1 MFWFAFFLITALTI
15 TYRRMPLREASIAF
29 GAAIVFYGLFG
40 SSTGTFFLLLILF
53 GAVALPLNL
62 TEMRQEWFT
71 RPAMEFMRKV
81 LPEIS
86 DTERTALDAGT
97 VWWDGELFSGHPN
110 WSRLNAM
117 PAPSLSEEEQA
128 FLDGP
133 VNEFCEMLD
142 DWDITHV
149 SQDLPAAAWE
159 YLKKNKF
166 FGLIIPRQYGGL
178 EFSAFAHSQILARV
192 SSSPGGATAG
202 SIVAVPNSL
211 GPAELLLHYGTD
223 EQKDHYLPRLATGE
237 EIPCFGLTS
246 PWAGSDAGS
255 IPDKGVVCKGNW
267 KGKEVLG
274 MRLSFDKRYTTLAPV
289 ATVVGLAFKLYDPD
303 GLLGGEQSLGITC
316 ALIPRDTPG
325 LEIGKRH
332 LPVNNPFMNGPLR
345 GKDIFVPLDFIIGGP
360 DMAGQ
365 GWRMLMECLAVGRSI
380 SLPSNSTGN
389 TLMSTAT
396 TGAYARV
403 RQQFNIPVGQF
414 EGVAEAL
421 AEIGG
426 LTYAADSTR
435 RFTAHA
441 VDLGEKPSVPSAI
454 AKMHCTEM
462 AQRVL
467 KLAMDVHAGKGV
479 MLGPSNW
486 IGRAFQGSP
495 VAITV
500 EGANILTRN
509 MMIFGQG
516 AIRCHPYVLREIE
529 ALDDDNAARALERFD
544 EALFGHLGHSLSV
557 ASKSLVLGLSFAH
570 LAGAPTQG
578 PARRHYQRI
587 ARYSANLALLSDVAM
602 ATLGGSLKFRER
614 LSARLGDVLSATYIA
629 SAALKRFADDGSHP
643 DDLPLLDWVCEQQ
656 FANAEAAIDG
666 FLENLPN
673 RWIARALRLVVFP
686 LGRHARA
693 ADDATAGAVAEILQ
707 EPGPTLDRLLQ
718 ARFVTGR
725 ADTAVGKLQA
735 AWTASI
741 ACAGLERRVLKAV
754 RDGIVRDPHPVRRID
769 EAVSAGTLSREEGQQ
784 LRSCYELV
792 EAVCAVDEF
801 DSEDLQAG
809 PRPAKKPA
817 RKAAPKR
824 KPAARKPATRKK
836 AAPKEKT

>member
-1 MFWFAFFLITALTI
+1 MFWFAFFLITALTLA
-15 TYRRMPLREASIAF
+15 YRRVPLRESTLAF
-29 GAAIVFYGLFG
+29 GAAILVYGLFG
-40 SSTGTFFLLLILF
+40 ESAGSFVLLLLAFAAI
-53 GAVALPLNL
+53 AIPLNL
-62 TEMRQEWFT
+62 PEMRQDWIT
-71 RPAMEFMRKV
+71 RPAMDFMRKL

-86 DTERTALDAGT
+86 ATERAALDAGT
-97 VWWDGELFSGHPN
+97 VWWDGELFSGRPN
-110 WSRLNAM
+110 WSRLSAM

-142 DWDITHV
+142 EWRITHID
-149 SQDLPAAAWE
+149 QDLPPEAWAF
-159 YLKKNKF
+159 LKQHKF
-166 FGLIIPRQYGGL
+166 FGLIIPRRYGGL

-192 SSSPGGATAG
+192 ASSPGGGTAG

-223 EQKDHYLPRLATGE
+223 EQKDHYLPRLAVGD

-255 IPDKGVVCKGNW
+255 IPDRGVVCKGNW

-274 MRLSFDKRYTTLAPV
+274 MRLSFDKRYITLAPI

-303 GLLGGEQSLGITC
+303 RLLGDEESLGITC

-332 LPVNNPFMNGPLR
+332 LPVNNPFMNGPVR
-345 GKDIFVPLDFIIGGP
+345 GHDIFVPLDFIIGGP
-360 DMAGQ
+360 AMAGQ

-380 SLPSNSTGN
+380 SLPSNATGN
-389 TLMSTAT
+389 ALMSTAT

-403 RQQFNIPVGQF
+403 RRQFGIPVGQF
-414 EGVAEAL
+414 EGVQEAL

-479 MLGPSNW
+479 MLGPGNW
-486 IGRAFQGSP
+486 IARAFQGSP

-516 AIRCHPYVLREIE
+516 AIRCHPYVLQELA
-529 ALDDDNAARALERFD
+529 ALDNDDPAAALEQFD
-544 EALFGHLGHSLSV
+544 RALFGHLGHGLSV
-557 ASKSLVLGLSFAH
+557 AARSLVLGLSFAH
-570 LAGAPTQG
+570 LAGSPSQG

-587 ARYSANLALLSDVAM
+587 ARYSANLALLTDAAM
-602 ATLGGSLKFRER
+602 ALLGGSLKFRER
-614 LSARLGDVLSATYIA
+614 LSARLGDLLSAIYIA
-629 SAALKRFADDGSHP
+629 SATIKRFEDDGSHP
-643 DDLPLLDWVCEQQ
+643 DDVPLLDWVCEQQ
-656 FANAEAAIDG
+656 FAIAETAVDG
-666 FLENLPN
+666 FLRNLPN
-673 RWIARALRLVVFP
+673 RPVAWLLRALTLP
-686 LGRHARA
+686 LGRHARG
-693 ADDATAGAVAEILQ
+693 ADDSTAQAVAETLL
-707 EPGPTLDRLLQ
+707 EPNPSLERLLQ
-718 ARFVTGR
+718 ARFVSQR
-725 ADTAVGKLQA
+725 ADAPVTRLQA
-735 AWTASI
+735 AWLAAI
-741 ACAGLERRVLKAV
+741 ECEPLERRVQKAA
-754 RDGIVRDPHPVRRID
+754 RDGVVTHPHPIERIA
-769 EAVSAGTLSREEGQQ
+769 EAVEAGALTREEGERLRACYQQ
-784 LRSCYELV
+784 VAE
-792 EAVCAVDEF
+792 VCAVDEF
-801 DSEDLQAG
+801 EDHEL
-809 PRPAKKPA
+809 RPGASP
-817 RKAAPKR
+817 
-824 KPAARKPATRKK
+824 PATRK
-836 AAPKEKT
+836 AATKPRKRTARKKKSDEAQA